1 MLSRI
6 KHIISKQKEKFK
18 KGNKVT
24 YGIEHEEVVKRMKCV
39 MDSIASD

>member
-6 KHIISKQKEKFK
+6 KDIISKQMEKSK
-18 KGNKVT
+18 RDNKVT